1 MKKVIKIKESAVLG
15 IINKIMLEQSPD
27 FAPNEQTTGEK
38 WGIPVSGEI
47 GTYPTFDGFK
57 TLLKTLKIKVEDQL
71 REGKPFKVVNGGTK
85 FSRSGNSLTITVS
98 LEQCEEQERYWY
110 FDLAGAVFSYA
121 TDDTSLRSAL
131 DNKLIDKARYF
142 GGIAND
148 KKHLLKTNFIDIST
162 LKGIDPKAPEKA
174 FKLLV
179 GYVVGEMPE
188 GIQTLPGDEPID
200 KAETNTVKQTAQQ
213 AQTGFPGTNRL
224 KKGDVLIGIRST
236 DSQLY
241 SLKIDTSRTYGD
253 GDKYV
258 GYPSVQIT
266 GPGSYEGN
274 KLDGSTSWD
283 LYTGTQ
289 KFNELSGNNEMGTF
303 TITSYNGKKIGD
315 VQATGQP
322 ATAQQAA
329 TPQTNTTQQNA
340 GITKTLSGSFTTD
353 NGDKAHNFKEL
364 EDKMEVALTEM
375 YKKGT
380 NPKIKSVTAK
390 ITNNGG
396 SFSTSYSAEIGP
408 SDDGKAWMG
417 FTARGSYG
425 KGKDKKGQTYDQR
438 ADGQISGTEN
448 EDGRSLEQKLQSI
461 GAGEVEPIG
470 EPYWD
475 KNVPVKEY
483 FYQFTK
489 PQKYPPHK

>member
-27 FAPNEQTTGEK
+27 FEQNKQTTGEK

-188 GIQTLPGDEPID
+188 GVQALAGEEPIA
-200 KAETNTVKQTAQQ
+200 KAPETPAKTQVE
-213 AQTGFPGTNRL
+213 PE
-224 KKGDVLIGIRST
+224 KKV
-236 DSQLY
+236 
-241 SLKIDTSRTYGD
+241 
-253 GDKYV
+253 
-258 GYPSVQIT
+258 
-266 GPGSYEGN
+266 E
-274 KLDGSTSWD
+274 
-283 LYTGTQ
+283 
-289 KFNELSGNNEMGTF
+289 
-303 TITSYNGKKIGD
+303 
-315 VQATGQP
+315 
-322 ATAQQAA
+322 
-329 TPQTNTTQQNA
+329 TPQTNTTKQNA
-340 GITKTLSGSFTTD
+340 AITKTLSGTFETAD
-353 NGDKAHNFKEL
+353 GDSAHNFKEL
-364 EDKMEVALTEM
+364 ETKLGNALSEM
-375 YKKGT
+375 YKAGT

-390 ITNNGG
+390 ITKNGAK
-396 SFSTSYSAEIGP
+396 FSTSYSAEIGP

-417 FTARGSYG
+417 FTARGSFGTDYE
-425 KGKDKKGQTYDQR
+425 KR
-438 ADGQISGTEN
+438 ADGQISGSEN
-448 EDGRSLEQKLQSI
+448 KDGRSLEEKLKGI
-461 GAGEVEPIG
+461 GAGEVAVIG
-470 EPYWD
+470 QPYVD
-475 KNVPVKEY
+475 TSVPVKEY
-483 FYQFTK
+483 FVQFTK
-489 PQKYPPHK
+489 PKEFPPHQ